1 MRAAV
6 SQLYAVSV
14 RDGFDGVDYGI
25 HLCMGG
31 STEQVLPSQ
40 ELVPDLH
47 EAEYAA
53 VRVTLELPAQEFEL
67 PLVVLRPD
75 VPVHEDGVVPPQASV
90 RTQPVG
96 YLAERF
102 RDIRLRGD
110 VGFEVFPIGS
120 NGHLEY
126 RHVPHR
132 SDLPQIG
139 NYRCGVLG
147 DEHEGVDVA
156 PGQVHSVHERIVHRV
171 ADHAVSG
178 AEAVHQPF
186 RMERGDVRSPAGAD
200 DHICSD
206 GGRANESIGRM
217 RSDLVPDEGLG
228 LNHMW
233 GLVNLSFG

>member
-6 SQLYAVSV
+6 SQFYAVSV
-14 RDGFDGVDYGI
+14 RDWFDGVDYGI
-25 HLCMGG
+25 HLCMCG

-53 VRVTLELPAQEFEL
+53 VRVTLELLAQEFEL
-67 PLVVLRPD
+67 PPVVLRPD
-75 VPVHEDGVVPPQASV
+75 VPVHEDGVVSPQASV
-90 RTQPVG
+90 RAQSVG

-110 VGFEVFPIGS
+110 VGFEVLPVGGDGHFEHRHVSHGS
-120 NGHLEY
+120 N
-126 RHVPHR
+126 
-132 SDLPQIG
+132 LPQIG
-139 NYRCGVLG
+139 DDRCGVFG

-156 PGQVHSVHERIVHRV
+156 PGQVHPVHERIVHRV

-200 DHICSD
+200 DHVCSD

-217 RSDLVPDEGLG
+217 RSDLVSDEGLG

-233 GLVNLSFG
+233 RLVNLGFG